1 LKVAL
6 RADPMAVKMAE
17 QMAEKRVEQRVAWKA
32 DQRVH

>member
-6 RADPMAVKMAE
+6 RADPMAVKMVE

-32 DQRVH
+32 D